1 MVFVARDEQG
11 GVILSGPDGL
21 SVAFERGIVG
31 GFGKDLFVIP
41 VTGGEPRRLTFDNAW
56 GGSPAWT

>member
-1 MVFVARDEQG
+1 M
-11 GVILSGPDGL
+11 ILSGPDGL